1 MEELKTYKLEELTI
15 GKGEYGIGAS
25 AVPFDLSKYTYLRI
39 TDINDDGTLN
49 KQNLMS
55 VDNINAC
62 NYILKKND
70 IVFARTGN
78 STGRSYFYDGSD
90 GVLVYAGFLIKF
102 SIDDNKVNPRILKY
116 YTHSKPYFDWIHS
129 FDTGGTRGN
138 INAKTYGTMPI
149 ILPPRKI
156 QDKIVSILK
165 ALDDKIELNRRINE
179 NLEQQAQ
186 ALFKS
191 WFVDFEPFKNG
202 KFVDSELGMIPEELN
217 IRYIGDIPHTIESG
231 KRPKGGAVL
240 KGIPSIGAEN
250 IKGLGYYDYSK
261 TKYIPK
267 EFALTTKRGKI
278 NGYELLIYKDGGK
291 PGYFIPNYTIFG
303 DGFPFDEMFINEH
316 VFKLDL
322 LSKEYN
328 IFAYFYMQTPF
339 IMNQLNSIGGKA
351 AIPGINTKDVESLPI
366 FNGDNKKIQEF
377 GNHVLPMITTIL
389 RNCNENARLAQLRDT
404 LLPHLMSGELKISD
418 TDSKNL

>member
-25 AVPFDLSKYTYLRI
+25 AVPLDSSKYTYLRI

-55 VDNINAC
+55 VDDINAC

-102 SIDDNKVNPRILKY
+102 SIDVNKVNPRILKY
-116 YTHSKPYFDWIHS
+116 YTHSKPYFDWVHS

-149 ILPPRKI
+149 ILPSRKI

-165 ALDDKIELNRRINE
+165 TLDDKIELNRRINE

-191 WFVDFEPFKNG
+191 WFVDFEPFKDG
-202 KFVDSELGMIPEELN
+202 KFVDSELGMIPEGWKVIETNKFMTISKESINPSKNPNCFYAHYSIPAFDEKSMPIFQYGNEIKSNKQKVSDNMTLVSKLN
-217 IRYIGDIPHTIESG
+217 PRIKRIWFIDKACENAICSTEFIPYISLNNSPYFLYCYLDSDVFYNSIMSSVNGATGSHQRFQANDTLKFLFPYNEEVIYKFNLVVSGILKHKSRLIIESQ
-231 KRPKGGAVL
+231 
-240 KGIPSIGAEN
+240 
-250 IKGLGYYDYSK
+250 
-261 TKYIPK
+261 
-267 EFALTTKRGKI
+267 
-278 NGYELLIYKDGGK
+278 
-291 PGYFIPNYTIFG
+291 
-303 DGFPFDEMFINEH
+303 
-316 VFKLDL
+316 KL
-322 LSKEYN
+322 S
-328 IFAYFYMQTPF
+328 
-339 IMNQLNSIGGKA
+339 
-351 AIPGINTKDVESLPI
+351 
-366 FNGDNKKIQEF
+366 
-377 GNHVLPMITTIL
+377 
-389 RNCNENARLAQLRDT
+389 QLRDT
-404 LLPHLMSGELKISD
+404 LLPRLMSGKLEIKDNSYD
-418 TDSKNL
+418 